1 MEIDLILKITGLG
14 ILVGIIHSLLNK
26 FGKEEYAFIV
36 TIVGL
41 VVAFSMVISL
51 ISRLLDNLKVMF
63 RL

>member
-26 FGKEEYAFIV
+26 FGKEEYAFIA

-41 VVAFSMVISL
+41 IIAVSMVIGL
-51 ISRLLDNLKVMF
+51 ISRLFDNLKVMF

>member
-51 ISRLLDNLKVMF
+51 ISKLFNNLLVIF

>member
-14 ILVGIIHSLLNK
+14 ILVGIIHSLLSK

-41 VVAFSMVISL
+41 VVAFGMVISL
-51 ISRLLDNLKVMF
+51 ISRLFDNLKVMF

>member
-26 FGKEEYAFIV
+26 FGKEEYAFIA

-41 VVAFSMVISL
+41 IIAFSMVIGL
-51 ISRLLDNLKVMF
+51 IGRLFDNLKVMF